1 MYQSVAPLVGV
12 GTHLTVNSF
21 MDEKLVAGH
30 NSIQLILLQFL
41 AIRCGS
47 QSVGLSLDYRVP
59 RYSLPKV
66 KKPVPYCL

>member
-30 NSIQLILLQFL
+30 NRIQLILYNSWLFV
-41 AIRCGS
+41 A
-47 QSVGLSLDYRVP
+47 V
-59 RYSLPKV
+59 V
-66 KKPVPYCL
+66 KA